1 MPQDLIG
8 GWSQRKPHMAEAL
21 KNLREW
27 STVSR
32 QKDFAE
38 HSDGCLYLH
47 RNVSVLQSWI
57 PLQVVD
63 RKQGVF
69 WFANKRVQITKL
81 SILKLV
87 SLESLA
93 GNGARKRRLNA
104 KETSIAN
111 CEEKWVA
118 DLAYWNVMYKA
129 KWK

>member
-93 GNGARKRRLNA
+93 RNGARKRRLNA

-118 DLAYWNVMYKA
+118 DLAYRNVIYKA